1 MDLPILTELAP
12 LRFAAMF
19 LGIILNMIILI
30 LFLLSVILLYSL
42 LLVSIE
48 TKTFEMGV
56 VRMLGLTKPGVIF
69 LILTQSFA
77 FVIPGSI

>member
-1 MDLPILTELAP
+1 MDLPILSEVEP

-48 TKTFEMGV
+48 TKTFDMG
-56 VRMLGLTKPGVIF
+56 KF
-69 LILTQSFA
+69 ILYT
-77 FVIPGSI
+77 